1 MDLQGTK
8 EARTQEEG
16 TDGPLDAYG
25 ASSGRSKEF
34 RKNERPDS
42 HSHENSSTVNTL
54 RHHQPPFTY
63 PPSTRQPGAASRSG
77 SGSTSSAAP
86 RPRDPSPSPEAI
98 SIPQALG
105 FGSRDQRLLCKARRQ
120 PPVTKRTLSEL
131 DLPCIMGNINL
142 RMDANFDRDLHFK
155 PDLDGEKGK
164 RKRKEAADYWD
175 SMAMEIAI
183 YAYRAAN
190 PDDDIDE
197 KSVQDSNS
205 KRTFEPRLP
214 AMFETLQEV
223 IKTLVPERD
232 HPSVMQNLEVPLL
245 MQQVRKGVLDM
256 VALATWMAALLKT
269 HCAPMRDEWA
279 DRMVEQITEGS
290 QSQEPKKI
298 VNGLQTLFAI
308 LEAMKLDVAN
318 HQIRT
323 FRVLLIEDTVPF
335 LQEYFE
341 GKLSRGGL
349 EVEPA
354 RIWYIG
360 ARERARKEDEAKGP
374 DAAQSNDTFEPLEA
388 LLRGISDLLLQFNP
402 PEKYPETFLFDTD
415 RLWQLRSTIQN
426 LINLEIAWYI
436 FESYVHTQKRYL
448 SARDETYS
456 TFRSRIWSLM
466 EEEMS
471 SDGRSACENDDPD
484 VRGSKR
490 WLQNMRCIALEIARF
505 ACAACCLDVV
515 VADEVIVP
523 IEEALLW
530 HLSNESE
537 LFRYFQ
543 NTMREKV
550 LTATISSARRYLPL
564 SPLAICESQRT
575 MPPPSA
581 THGLATNPPSSS
593 AAPAPSTSSTSTASQ
608 PMSAQQYDIE
618 RIGMRLGH
626 IGVLHWRVW
635 ASLLYLRDEIA
646 DSKPEP
652 TALV

>member
-16 TDGPLDAYG
+16 AEGTLDAYG
-25 ASSGRSKEF
+25 AGSSRSKEYH
-34 RKNERPDS
+34 KNEGRDS
-42 HSHENSSTVNTL
+42 HAHENPANVHPLRRRQPSFAYPPGARSSGTSSTST
-54 RHHQPPFTY
+54 
-63 PPSTRQPGAASRSG
+63 PS
-77 SGSTSSAAP
+77 
-86 RPRDPSPSPEAI
+86 RPREPSPSPEAV

-105 FGSRDQRLLCKARRQ
+105 LSSRDQRLLCKARRH
-120 PPVTKRTLSEL
+120 PPVTKKTLSEL
-131 DLPCIMGNINL
+131 DLPCIMSNINL

-155 PDLDGEKGK
+155 PDLDGEKGR

-175 SMAMEIAI
+175 SMASEIAI
-183 YAYRAAN
+183 YAFQAAQPADTAN
-190 PDDDIDE
+190 ASWSPGG
-197 KSVQDSNS
+197 NGN
-205 KRTFEPRLP
+205 RTFEPRLP
-214 AMFETLQEV
+214 GMFETLQEV

-232 HPSVMQNLEVPLL
+232 HPSVMQNLEVSLL

-256 VALATWMAALLKT
+256 VALATWLAALLKT

-279 DRMVEQITEGS
+279 DRMVEQITDGS
-290 QSQEPKKI
+290 QSQDPKEI

-335 LQEYFE
+335 LTEYFE
-341 GKLSRGGL
+341 GKINRGGIQI
-349 EVEPA
+349 ESA
-354 RIWYIG
+354 RQWYIS
-360 ARERARKEDEAKGP
+360 ARDTAQQEDEQKSPTSSQP
-374 DAAQSNDTFEPLEA
+374 DDMKPLDA
-388 LLRGISDLLLQFNP
+388 LFRGITEHLLQFEP
-402 PEKYPETFLFDTD
+402 PKDFPETFLFDSD

-466 EEEMS
+466 E
-471 SDGRSACENDDPD
+471 DGVDLNSRAGSADDDDPYL
-484 VRGSKR
+484 RGGVR
-490 WLQNMRCIALEIARF
+490 WLQNMRSIALEIARF

-515 VADEVIVP
+515 VADEVITP
-523 IEEALLW
+523 IEAALEW
-530 HLSNESE
+530 HLSNESD

-550 LTATISSARRYLPL
+550 LTATLSSARKYLPL

-575 MPPPSA
+575 GPQPPSTGPA
-581 THGLATNPPSSS
+581 GST
-593 AAPAPSTSSTSTASQ
+593 PAPSSTAPSTTPSSQ
-608 PMSAQQYDIE
+608 SSLNPQQYDIE
-618 RIGMRLGH
+618 RIGMRLAH
-626 IGVLHWRVW
+626 MGVLHWRVW
-635 ASLLYLRDEIA
+635 APILYLKDEIA
-646 DSKPEP
+646 DLDPP
-652 TALV
+652 AFI